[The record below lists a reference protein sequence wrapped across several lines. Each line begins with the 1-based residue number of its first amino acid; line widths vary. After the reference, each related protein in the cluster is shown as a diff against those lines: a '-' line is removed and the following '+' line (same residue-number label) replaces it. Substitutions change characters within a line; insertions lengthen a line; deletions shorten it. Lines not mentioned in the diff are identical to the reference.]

1 MWDLFYY
8 LAGVGMVGT
17 VGFGLLYIFDR
28 DTATDVAHQVSWNTV
43 KAYHKA
49 NLEFNNFKR
58 WYEINTRERV
68 SRSDDEDEEVE
79 LEEVVQDSG
88 NNIEFLGYNK
98 NDDTTYTSYNLEKNT
113 YIEDTNF
120 DLMFLRKKEKELEL
134 YKRISNKEDINQ
146 NTKMIKIDKPFIQV
160 ELCQNDEKKS
170 IHKKLAGFY
179 LEDNTLLD
187 EPFLEWYV
195 KTFYA
200 IMLDNDYKLSVI
212 DSDVNMFK
220 IKSGQ
225 RIDLNDKKSYQLITD
240 GE

>member
-1 MWDLFYY
+1 MWDLLYY
-8 LAGVGMVGT
+8 LAGAGIVGT
-17 VGFGLLYIFDR
+17 VGYGLLYIFDR
-28 DTATDVAHQVSWNTV
+28 DTANDVAQQVSWNTV

-58 WYEINTRERV
+58 WYEINTRERI

-79 LEEVVQDSG
+79 LEEVIQDDG

-146 NTKMIKIDKPFIQV
+146 NIKMNKIDKPFIQV
-160 ELCQNDEKKS
+160 ELCQNEEKKS
-170 IHKKLAGFY
+170 IHKKLEGFY

-200 IMLDNDYKLSVI
+200 IILDDDYKLSVI

-220 IKSGQ
+220 IKRGQ

-240 GE
+240 EE